1 MALSLRR
8 GSLFPVALV
17 VLVLVASAS
26 IRVVAARGIV
36 VATVRGCDYFVAE
49 TPAGFAVL
57 EWYGGATPT
66 RGNGIVGDFE
76 SYGFIDIYD
85 LTAETRIHVWVED
98 FWLTKSRAFAKL
110 VEKCD

>member
-1 MALSLRR
+1 VVLSLRR
-8 GSLFPVALV
+8 GSLFSVACV
-17 VLVLVASAS
+17 VLVLLALAS
-26 IRVVAARGIV
+26 IRVAAARGVV

-76 SYGFIDIYD
+76 SYGFLDVYD
-85 LTAETRIHVWVED
+85 LTANRRIHVWVED